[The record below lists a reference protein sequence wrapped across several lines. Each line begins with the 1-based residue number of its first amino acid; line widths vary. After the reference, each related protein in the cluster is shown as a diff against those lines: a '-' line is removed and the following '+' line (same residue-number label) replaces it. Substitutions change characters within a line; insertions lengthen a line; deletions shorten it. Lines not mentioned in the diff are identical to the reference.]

1 MLSRA
6 AISEVS
12 LGPFKI
18 SDFSMIF
25 KFLPAVIAYSYYEMA
40 SILMM
45 RKLLSETFH
54 MVMRNIHKP
63 VYDNDLDYYL
73 LPPSVFGMEEVLTRG
88 FSGRVARVID
98 NLSVP
103 LMIAVL
109 IAPPI
114 FVGYAFSDVLLCMA
128 SKISWSG
135 FLL

>member
-1 MLSRA
+1 
-6 AISEVS
+6 
-12 LGPFKI
+12 
-18 SDFSMIF
+18 
-25 KFLPAVIAYSYYEMA
+25 
-40 SILMM
+40 
-45 RKLLSETFH
+45 

-114 FVGYAFSDVLLCMA
+114 FVGYAFFRCFTVYGFKDILVW
-128 SKISWSG
+128 ISLVIST
-135 FLL
+135 